1 MKYGFNSLQL
11 LFSFFITTTLI
22 AQDFKALKYR
32 TVGPERGGR
41 VTTVTGTPMLP
52 GTFYL
57 GASGGGVW
65 KTKDY
70 GTTWKNISDGYF
82 GGSIGS
88 ISVSKSDTN
97 VTINFMR
104 TVMQFKCKCR

>member
-1 MKYGFNSLQL
+1 MNNRLVHFAIKL
-11 LFSFFITTTLI
+11 LLSFFITSTLI

-65 KTKDY
+65 KSDDY
-70 GTTWKNISDGYF
+70 GTTWNNVSDGF
-82 GGSIGS
+82 FASPSIGA
-88 ISVSKSDTN
+88 IEGCNWNNLLKICV
-97 VTINFMR
+97 I
-104 TVMQFKCKCR
+104 Q